1 MASITDALRVL
12 KTDAAKTRREIAL
25 LRQTRVLPQRGAPG
39 PQGEHGTSPDPDKI
53 LEQLTARIPAP
64 VPGEPGLPGKP
75 GLPGVSVTG
84 EQGKPGLPGRPSKD
98 GKPGKPGLPGVS
110 VTGKQGKQGR
120 DGKPGASLTGVK
132 LEGGQLAVWIDGVK
146 SIVGKITIPL
156 GPFTPGSGGGG
167 SARRKPGEFSKQNFD
182 DDGEIASTTTLAI
195 SRGNNALLMPEG
207 HVGILEIAS
216 VTGEITLDGG
226 TNTIQNGNTVAESA
240 NRRFNLDGGVW
251 VEL

>member
-84 EQGKPGLPGRPSKD
+84 
-98 GKPGKPGLPGVS
+98 
-110 VTGKQGKQGR
+110 KQGKQGR
-120 DGKPGASLTGVK
+120 DGKPGASVTGVK